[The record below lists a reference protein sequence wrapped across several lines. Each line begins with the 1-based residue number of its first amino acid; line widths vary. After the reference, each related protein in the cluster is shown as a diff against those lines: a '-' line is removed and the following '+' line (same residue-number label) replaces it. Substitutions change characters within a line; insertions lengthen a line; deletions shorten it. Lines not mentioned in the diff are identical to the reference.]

1 MMPHCLLTHLW
12 HAHRVLLLRWRTLAW
27 LSLIGFLCAQP
38 SKGLANS
45 EKATQFQAF
54 DRIYQTIRQDIENKL
69 AGHLHQAEIEINQV
83 SQRLQLAPCQSDITI
98 KDRRP
103 EKMAGR
109 KTYEVRCQS
118 PNWQFYVTAQISGK
132 LPVVK
137 TTRAILKQA
146 VIDASDVTLDYV
158 PYNRVRRNTIVK
170 LDTVIGMRAKR
181 AIGPNETL
189 NARQLQPPYLVFE
202 DQPVNLITRIGNI
215 QVESAGLALDNAT
228 LHQQVKVRNLSSES
242 IVKGVVIGPNQVEV
256 P

>member
-1 MMPHCLLTHLW
+1 MGDRC
-12 HAHRVLLLRWRTLAW
+12 WRTLVW
-27 LSLIGFLCAQP
+27 LSLMGFLCTHP
-38 SKGLANS
+38 SKGFANS
-45 EKATQFQAF
+45 DKAPAFQSF
-54 DRIYQTIRQDIENKL
+54 DRVYETIRQDLENKL
-69 AGHLHQAEIEINQV
+69 SGHLHQAEIEINQV
-83 SQRLQLAPCQSDITI
+83 SQRLQLPSCQSDITI

-109 KTYEVRCQS
+109 KTYEVRCQTPS
-118 PNWQFYVTAQISGK
+118 WQFYVTAQISGK

-146 VIDASDVTLDYV
+146 VIDASDVTVEYV

-242 IVKGVVIGPNQVEV
+242 VVKGVVIGPNQVEV